1 VSAPRDGTKPFEVI
15 GRTHERRDAL
25 GHVTGA
31 TAYFDDVHPPGM
43 CHMKAVRSPVPHAR
57 IRGIDFSA
65 AEQVPGFV
73 AALTADDVPKN
84 VYTILCLIGV
94 EPDEEQVLAAERVR
108 YVGEPVAVV
117 VAETEA
123 AAFEAAAKVRL
134 DLEELPAVFDV
145 EEALEPGAPVVTHWG
160 TNYFVYEGHH
170 CRRVRHGDVPAAREQ
185 ADRVIK
191 GRYQMSPIE
200 QAPVEPTGC
209 VAKPEADGRVTV
221 YTNTQA
227 IFFSLDN
234 TAIILQVPAHRL
246 RFIGGTVGG
255 GFGGKVDVIV
265 EPLAALAAMRTGR
278 PIRYAYTR
286 EEEMQVSSTR
296 SANRIYITDGVMDDG
311 TIVSREVTTYEDAG
325 AYSRHTPYGCTKHAA
340 NAAGPYTI
348 PNVSIDVHCV
358 YTNRT
363 PSSSMR
369 GFGVTEAS
377 FALEM
382 QMDRIARE
390 LGVDPWELRLR
401 NAYRN
406 GDMRPYGKTTADA
419 TLVETMQAAAE
430 LAGVELPAEAR
441 AMTSDDRGR
450 VAG

>member
-1 VSAPRDGTKPFEVI
+1 VNDAKPFDVV
-15 GRTHERRDAL
+15 GRTHERREAR
-25 GHVTGA
+25 GHVTGS
-31 TAYFDDVHPPGM
+31 TVYIDDVSFPRMLHL
-43 CHMKAVRSPVPHAR
+43 KAVRSPLPHAK

-65 AEQVPGFV
+65 AEKVPGYV
-73 AALTADDVPKN
+73 TQLTAEDIPKN

-94 EPDEEQVLAAERVR
+94 EPDEEHVLAEDRVR

-117 VAETEA
+117 AAETEE
-123 AAFEAAAKVRL
+123 AAFEAASKVEL

-145 EEALEPGAPVVTHWG
+145 EKALEPGAPVVTHWG

-170 CRRVRHGDVPAAREQ
+170 CRRVRYGDAPAAREQ
-185 ADRVIK
+185 ADRVIA
-191 GRYQMSPIE
+191 GRYQLSPIE
-200 QAPVEPTGC
+200 HAPVEPTGC

-221 YTNTQA
+221 HTNTQA

-234 TAIILQVPAHRL
+234 TAIILQMEPHRL
-246 RFIGGTVGG
+246 RFVGGTVGG

-265 EPLAALAAMRTGR
+265 EPLATLAALKTGR
-278 PIRYAYTR
+278 PVKYVYTR
-286 EEEMQVSSTR
+286 QEEMKVSSTR
-296 SANRIYITDGVMDDG
+296 SASRLYITDGVNDDG
-311 TIVSREVTTYEDAG
+311 TIVSREVTTYHDAG
-325 AYSRHTPYGCTKHAA
+325 AYSRHSPYGCTKHAA

-348 PNVSIDVHCV
+348 PNVAVDVHCV

-363 PSSSMR
+363 PSSAMR

-390 LGVDPWELRLR
+390 VGADPWELRFR
-401 NAYRN
+401 HAYRN
-406 GDMRPYGKTTADA
+406 GDDRPYRKTTEDA

-430 LAGVELPAEAR
+430 LAGVELSAELR
-441 AMTSDDRGR
+441 AMSSDDRQG
-450 VAG
+450 VAS